1 MLLLIPALLYLAH
14 HSWASLNPTSRSL
27 PTSFYLFP
35 DLKHPNN
42 PSFDLGRP
50 KRLYMRNIFFI
61 NPGCWAIK
69 VYWTVYFNVYIFTL
83 HKYHLENEKLKYVQI
98 FMRQSHF
105 LYYGGP
111 NFDSPNKT
119 VKHDIIIV
127 KHDIMIVWHN
137 EMNVKH
143 NIVNVKHDI
152 MNVKH
157 NIMNVINSILWT
169 LNTILWMLNTISW
182 RLNTI

>member
-1 MLLLIPALLYLAH
+1 M
-14 HSWASLNPTSRSL
+14 
-27 PTSFYLFP
+27 
-35 DLKHPNN
+35 
-42 PSFDLGRP
+42 
-50 KRLYMRNIFFI
+50 FFI

-105 LYYGGP
+105 LNYGGP

-127 KHDIMIVWHN
+127 KHDIMIV
-137 EMNVKH
+137 
-143 NIVNVKHDI
+143 
-152 MNVKH
+152 
-157 NIMNVINSILWT
+157 
-169 LNTILWMLNTISW
+169 
-182 RLNTI
+182 